1 MRPERVYPVFLLLF
15 LAFTGCAVL
24 DSLTGITPDSDG
36 DGVPEMDGTGGTI
49 GAVGGV
55 LGGLPGL
62 LGVLGTALGSGA
74 AVYQRVRA
82 KKYLAAARSTV
93 RGIDRALEKGQNLKV
108 SKEELYSSLLSERSG
123 DRYSK
128 FIKDLVST
136 LKKERRE
143 E

>member
-62 LGVLGTALGSGA
+62 LGVLGTVLGSGA

-82 KKYLAAARSTV
+82 
-93 RGIDRALEKGQNLKV
+93 
-108 SKEELYSSLLSERSG
+108 
-123 DRYSK
+123 
-128 FIKDLVST
+128 
-136 LKKERRE
+136 
-143 E
+143 